1 MDFCKLNHTP
11 NGLIVAASVQGA
23 GCNNNSNNNSN
34 NNFSPM
40 LSMVICEGLIVLKER
55 VRH

>member
-1 MDFCKLNHTP
+1 MDFCKSNHTP
-11 NGLIVAASVQGA
+11 NGLIVATSVQGP
-23 GCNNNSNNNSN
+23 GCNNSN